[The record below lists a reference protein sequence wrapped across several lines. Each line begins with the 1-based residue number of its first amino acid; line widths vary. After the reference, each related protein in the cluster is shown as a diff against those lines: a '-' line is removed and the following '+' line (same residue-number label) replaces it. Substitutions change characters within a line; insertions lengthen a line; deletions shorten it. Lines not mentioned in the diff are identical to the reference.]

1 MAKHGP
7 VSCPWKA
14 LSAWSGASAAAFS
27 VDSCQVDGKD
37 SCISQCCLRSSI
49 ISFFYISSTYIYI
62 YIVYYIY
69 RLHGNM
75 ERRQCIPTEGTNVK
89 ANVLRR
95 PVNWLIFLTRSH
107 SPNYISSAKIHK
119 GRISGNEI
127 SIPMSC
133 SCSGGFGDDEI
144 SSVASFR
151 KEASVFKEVCGLK
164 HSLQHNLDTLE
175 ICDIYIYIYSMNCLF
190 TRIYFRQKLRK
201 ASWKRQPQ
209 SNQISLGFLCGDL
222 CQSSI
227 LHLVVLLGQKRSR
240 WTTVKQWEASWDSYT
255 SHRWKVSFF
264 LYIYK

>member
-1 MAKHGP
+1 MKGL
-7 VSCPWKA
+7 VGLIRSVCSCFFRWLLP
-14 LSAWSGASAAAFS
+14 SGRKGLMHFPM
-27 VDSCQVDGKD
+27 
-37 SCISQCCLRSSI
+37 LP
-49 ISFFYISSTYIYI
+49 SFFYHFILLYIIYIYI

-107 SPNYISSAKIHK
+107 SPNYISTVVQKSTRVAFLAMKSLYPCPVAALAVSVMMKSPAWHPSEKRQVSLKKSVVWNIVSSTIWIHL
-119 GRISGNEI
+119 RY
-127 SIPMSC
+127 
-133 SCSGGFGDDEI
+133 
-144 SSVASFR
+144 V
-151 KEASVFKEVCGLK
+151 
-164 HSLQHNLDTLE
+164 
-175 ICDIYIYIYSMNCLF
+175 IYIYIYSMNCLF